1 MQNGGKRPGAGRPKG
16 SGGKPQ
22 KKTIEKR
29 IQEAEAREHMVN
41 YFLADWDRIEATMKA
56 VALGDIQV
64 LDIKGK
70 EIQVYNKAPDTKM
83 LQTISETVIGRPKQE
98 VAGSIDLPQLEGLT
112 KDIRLILEKK

>member
-1 MQNGGKRPGAGRPKG
+1 M
-16 SGGKPQ
+16 
-22 KKTIEKR
+22 
-29 IQEAEAREHMVN
+29 AREHMVN

-70 EIQVYNKAPDTKM
+70 EIKVYSKPPDTKM

-112 KDIRLILEKK
+112 KDIRSILEKK